1 MENYN
6 NSLLSPEKVSEALD
20 LANVFQELPIYE
32 SIRGGNWEVPMQ
44 FSQSHLIFNGKAD
57 LVGDDFVVDI
67 KTEQE
72 CNPQEHR
79 FQLWAYAHTLKK
91 SHAYIAYLRHD
102 LLHSFSTSEL
112 ESISQE
118 AEVLIQKIGDRVFDP
133 TPSEVVCG
141 ICPYSTF
148 CEESVVFVSE

>member
-1 MENYN
+1 
-6 NSLLSPEKVSEALD
+6 
-20 LANVFQELPIYE
+20 
-32 SIRGGNWEVPMQ
+32 MQ

-57 LVGDDFVVDI
+57 LVGDDLVVDI

-79 FQLWAYAHTLKK
+79 FQLWAYAHTLQK
-91 SHAYIAYLRHD
+91 SQAYIAYLRQN
-102 LLHSFSTSEL
+102 LLYSFSASDL

-118 AEVLIQKIGDRVFDP
+118 AEVLIQKIGDRVFEP
-133 TPSEVVCG
+133 TPSEAVCG

-148 CEESVVFVSE
+148 CEESVILDSEELS